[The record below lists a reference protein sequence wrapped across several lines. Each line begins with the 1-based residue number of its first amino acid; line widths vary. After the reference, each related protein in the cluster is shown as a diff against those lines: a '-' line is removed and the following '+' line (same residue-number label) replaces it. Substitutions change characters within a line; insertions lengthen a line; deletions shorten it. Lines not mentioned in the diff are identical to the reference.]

1 MKKFMIVLFLG
12 IAQFATAQEAQVKKT
27 VETFFEGLNAADIT
41 KIKSVCDEK
50 MILQSVAV
58 HTVGNK
64 FTEETAEK
72 FYAAVTKNAGKA
84 TMEERVKEYKIET
97 DGHIAHVWAPYEFY
111 INGQLSHKGANS
123 FELVKF
129 KEGWKVVYIIDTRMP

>member
-1 MKKFMIVLFLG
+1 MKKLLLVLFIAL
-12 IAQFATAQEAQVKKT
+12 AQFAAAQDAQVKKT
-27 VETFFEGLNAADIT
+27 VETFFEGLNAVDVA
-41 KIKSVCDEK
+41 KIKTVCAEK

-58 HTVGNK
+58 HTAGNK

-72 FYAAVTKNAGKA
+72 FYADVTKNAGKA
-84 TMEERVKEYKIET
+84 KMEERVKEYKIET

-111 INGQLSHKGANS
+111 IDGQLSHKGANS